1 MKYTYT
7 KSTKRMLVEIWELC
21 ARFGKTRT
29 TIELLKKQKKSRL
42 LILAYYVKTVKT
54 SYKNEIDSEIAY
66 ENVKIFDP
74 DFYGEDFEVCAKDCI
89 SWLDSDPN
97 HKAIYLLPLTGTD
110 YDPDEDTE
118 VPHFDSCL
126 ERRTKALYK
135 ILCNKLRIEAYR
147 PFMVL

>member
-1 MKYTYT
+1 
-7 KSTKRMLVEIWELC
+7 MLVEIWELC

-29 TIELLKKQKKSRL
+29 TIELLKKQKNSRL

-54 SYKNEIDSEIAY
+54 SYKNEIDSEIDY

-89 SWLDSDPN
+89 SWLDADPN

-110 YDPDEDTE
+110 YDPDVDTE
-118 VPHFDSCL
+118 VPNFDSCL

-135 ILCNKLRIEAYR
+135 ILSLKA
-147 PFMVL
+147 VLLDEEQSQVVPP